1 MKFIGYNGE
10 IEFTDYFIRIRKDNK
25 SASRIFY
32 PLVIDTI
39 TLVKPTLTK
48 VGYIYVRTGRGKHFS
63 EIDCKSE
70 PNAICFKMRQYKE
83 AKIFKEELDK
93 KIQPQKRS
101 IGFRVI
107 ENQPP
112 QVPAE
117 IWNDVNSLYL
127 FCLGVFEEW
136 ESNALDALFN
146 SPYSDDVL
154 SKEEYLLLEMHSML
168 KIHFGRKRSNTPS
181 TLEYTGAEI
190 ELSAPEILLMRWIN
204 GKDVESA
211 FNPPQYFSYDYF
223 LDITE
228 VLSRLYSAGYI
239 TYSNIE
245 YGINKLTIADL
256 KLILKQHSL
265 KVVGKK
271 ADLVSSI
278 LENVPFE
285 SLSHLDK
292 KYIVATDKGKKCI
305 EENDFLAVFQ
315 WDRTIGISP
324 IEAYEYKLLHPNA
337 SRHDIERAF
346 HDKRIADVAKKG
358 H

>member
-10 IEFTDYFIRIRKDNK
+10 IEFTDYFIRIRKSEK

-48 VGYIYVRTGRGKHFS
+48 VGYIYVRTGRGKHPS
-63 EIDCKSE
+63 EIDCKRD
-70 PNAICFKMRQYKE
+70 PNAICFKKRQYKE

-93 KIQPQKRS
+93 TIQPEKRS
-101 IGFRVI
+101 IGFRII
-107 ENQPP
+107 ETRPL
-112 QVPAE
+112 QVPEE
-117 IWNDVNSLYL
+117 IWNDVNSLSL
-127 FCLGVFEEW
+127 FCLGVFDEW
-136 ESNALDALFN
+136 ETKALEELIN
-146 SPYSDDVL
+146 SPYSDGIL
-154 SKEEYLLLEMHSML
+154 SKEDYLLLEMHSML
-168 KIHFGRKRSNTPS
+168 KSHFGRRKYNTPS
-181 TLEYTGAEI
+181 TFEYTNAEI

-204 GKDVESA
+204 GKDLESA

-245 YGINKLTIADL
+245 YGINKLTITDL
-256 KLILKQHSL
+256 KPILKQHNL
-265 KVVGKK
+265 KVGGKK
-271 ADLVSSI
+271 ADLVDSV
-278 LENVPFE
+278 LKNVPIE
-285 SLSHLDK
+285 SLKYLDK
-292 KYIVATDKGKKCI
+292 RYIVATDKGKKCI

-337 SRHDIERAF
+337 SRYDIEKAF
-346 HDKRIADVAKKG
+346 HDKHNAGLARKR